1 LYHAGGEQALVRL
14 RSDKVK
20 RPNILYI
27 HSHDTGRY
35 VQPYGHAVPTP
46 NLQQLAEQGVLFR
59 QCFCAAPTC
68 SPSRAA
74 LLTGQCAHSSG
85 MLGLAHRGFSLNDY
99 SQHILH
105 TLRKAGYRST
115 LIGIQHIAREPE
127 TIGYDRVVQVES
139 HRAEHVAP
147 AAVDFLSATIQEPFF
162 LSVGFLETH
171 REFHTPGPSEDPRY
185 CLPPAPLP
193 DTPQT
198 RQDMAAFKASAR
210 VLDQGIGAVL
220 DALEANG
227 LAEDTLVICT
237 TDHGIAFPGMKC
249 NLTDHGIG
257 VMLIIRRPSGFTGGR
272 VCDAMVSHVDLF
284 PTICDLLEIE
294 PPAWL
299 QGQSMMPLIRGEAE
313 QINDEVFA
321 EVTYHAAYEPQR
333 AVRTRR
339 WKYIRRFDDRTS
351 PVLPNCDDGPSK
363 DVWLEHGWRD
373 HPPAPEQ
380 LYDLVFDPNEAHNRA
395 DDPSVVDVLEDM
407 RARLDRWMRATDDP
421 LLHGP
426 VPVPRGARVNDP
438 DGMSP
443 REPAR
448 VAS

>member
-1 LYHAGGEQALVRL
+1 ME
-14 RSDKVK
+14 
-20 RPNILYI
+20 RPNILYV

-68 SPSRAA
+68 SPSRAS

-85 MLGLAHRGFSLNDY
+85 MLGLAHRGFALNDY
-99 SQHILH
+99 RQHILH
-105 TLRKAGYRST
+105 TLQEAGYT
-115 LIGIQHIAREPE
+115 AALIGHQHIAKDPAA
-127 TIGYDRVVQVES
+127 IGYDQIEAHHGSIDQVV
-139 HRAEHVAP
+139 P
-147 AAVDFLSATIQEPFF
+147 AAAKFLRTPPQPFF
-162 LSVGFLETH
+162 LSVGFFETH
-171 REFHTPGPSEDPRY
+171 REFHTPGPNQDPRY
-185 CLPPAPLP
+185 CLPPHPLP

-210 VLDQGIGAVL
+210 VLDQAIGAVL

-249 NLTDHGIG
+249 TLTDHGIG
-257 VMLIIRRPSGFTGGR
+257 VMLIMRGPFGFTGGQ

-284 PTICDLLEIE
+284 PTICDLLDIE

-299 QGQSMMPLIRGEAE
+299 QGQSMMPLIRGDAG
-313 QINDEVFA
+313 QINDEIFA

-333 AVRTRR
+333 AVRTPR
-339 WKYIRRFDDRTS
+339 WKYIHRFDDRRS
-351 PVLPNCDDGPSK
+351 PVLPNCDDSFSK
-363 DVWLEHGWRD
+363 DVWLQHGWRD
-373 HPPAPEQ
+373 HPTAPER
-380 LYDLVFDPNEAHNRA
+380 LYDLVFDPNEAHNLA
-395 DDPSVVDVLEDM
+395 DDPSAADVLEDM
-407 RARLDRWMRATDDP
+407 RARLDRWMRTTDDP

-426 VPVPRGARVNDP
+426 VLAPPGASANDP
-438 DGMSP
+438 DGLSP

-448 VAS
+448 AMS